1 MARDI
6 DLGDKGNI
14 LDNATANIEELFKL
28 YQNEEL
34 GIRLSKIYNEDI
46 RVPVAKSVAIDIEGV
61 EASRENRA
69 ISGFIQHRY
78 TLYITVAVWYYHEE
92 MDVDVRKKDVQ
103 NILWKIAKMF
113 MNHTTCN
120 GFVPKLGTEVLGT
133 EYLPRR
139 FDNKIMAGGV
149 VRLRL
154 TKLYTVSPVD

>member
-14 LDNATANIEELFKL
+14 LDNASANIEELFNL
-28 YQNEEL
+28 YQKDECGL
-34 GIRLSKIYNEDI
+34 RLSKIYSEDI
-46 RVPVAKSVAIDIEGV
+46 RVPVSNSVAIDIEGV
-61 EASRENRA
+61 EASREGRA
-69 ISGFIQHRY
+69 ISGFNQHRY

-92 MDVDVRKKDVQ
+92 MNPDVRKKEIQ

-120 GFVPKLGTEVLGT
+120 GFCNKLGTEVLGT

-154 TKLYTVSPVD
+154 TKLYTVTSVD